1 MWKGTARS
9 LLLRLDMSRHPT
21 ARRGSIAA
29 IRAPLANIV
38 ELGSFVS
45 SQRPNGLTGK
55 ASVLSNCCF
64 MESKMK
70 GLPRNRR
77 MWLVSK
83 GGEMRARAPC
93 RRAIAWPGFERSAVL
108 LCIFGFATS
117 ALAGSLGGWGLKS
130 GLGGIAAEQG
140 SLHSGS
146 VSASLRLKGGM
157 DDAAKAARAARA
169 ARAKEQAEAA
179 KAAGG

>member
-1 MWKGTARS
+1 VCFQ
-9 LLLRLDMSRHPT
+9 
-21 ARRGSIAA
+21 
-29 IRAPLANIV
+29 IV
-38 ELGSFVS
+38 AFNNNNEK
-45 SQRPNGLTGK
+45 QNEGL
-55 ASVLSNCCF
+55 SV
-64 MESKMK
+64 K
-70 GLPRNRR
+70 PADVA
-77 MWLVSK
+77 VSK
-83 GGEMRARAPC
+83 AGEMRARAPC
-93 RRAIAWPGFERSAVL
+93 RHVIAWPGFERSAVL

-130 GLGGIAAEQG
+130 GLGGIAAELG